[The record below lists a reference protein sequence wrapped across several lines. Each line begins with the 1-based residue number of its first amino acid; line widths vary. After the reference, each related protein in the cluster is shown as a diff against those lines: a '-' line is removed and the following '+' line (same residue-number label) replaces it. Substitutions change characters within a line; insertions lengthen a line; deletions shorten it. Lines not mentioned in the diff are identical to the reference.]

1 MLDVKDILV
10 EAARAVEEAGLSTD
24 LRQAGFEKAV
34 DLIATKHGIVATVG
48 APPAPSPPAATPG
61 SGTPAE
67 TGPLLDRVAERLKVD
82 RETVTETYHERD
94 GAFEIVVPASKLD
107 ADKAPA
113 AKQLTLLV
121 AAARQGSGTEEWT
134 HIDNIRR
141 VAEDFG
147 RYDPANFASA
157 VRATQGCQF
166 RTENRKILVRLSRP
180 GWESAT
186 ALVKKLAGIEP

>member
-1 MLDVKDILV
+1 MSDVKDILT
-10 EAARAVEEAGLSTD
+10 EAAQAVDEAGLSAD

-34 DLIATKHGIVATVG
+34 DLIASKRGIVAAAPG
-48 APPAPSPPAATPG
+48 AKRDATAAADA
-61 SGTPAE
+61 GTPAG
-67 TGPLLDRVAERLKVD
+67 TGSLLGRVAERLKVD
-82 RETVTETYHERD
+82 FDTIAEVYHERD

-107 ADKAPA
+107 PDKAPA
-113 AKQLTLLV
+113 AKQITILV

-134 HIDNIRR
+134 HIDHVRR

-147 RYDPANFASA
+147 RYDAANFASA

-180 GWESAT
+180 GWEGAT
-186 ALVKKLAGIEP
+186 ALVKKLAGVEA